1 MTYNILLTGVGGEG
15 VLMTSVIIAR
25 AANFDGHEVRGTQ
38 FHGLAQ
44 RGGSIPTQI
53 RFGKKV
59 YSPMIPRGQADFIL
73 GLEPI
78 EAARSCFYAT
88 KKKTSFVVDTYPVK
102 PVYLNLLGH
111 IYPSNEEIMKMIEP
125 FSKKTIFV
133 DASNICEEK
142 FGNPIY
148 GNVMAIGVA
157 LSSGMLNLSKKSVLE
172 AIKGTVPVKA
182 IKTNL
187 EAFNMGLNF
196 KG

>member
-1 MTYNILLTGVGGEG
+1 MTHNVLLTGVGGEG
-15 VLMTSVIIAR
+15 VLLTSVIVAR
-25 AANFDGHEVRGTQ
+25 AANIEGYEVRGTQ

-59 YSPMIPRGQADFIL
+59 YSPMIPRGQADLIL

-78 EAARSCFYAT
+78 EAARACFYAS
-88 KKKTSFVVDTYPVK
+88 KKRTGFIVDTYPVK

-111 IYPSNEEIMKMIEP
+111 IYPSNEEIRKMITP
-125 FSKKTIFV
+125 FAKKSIFV
-133 DASNICEEK
+133 DASNICREK

-157 LSSGMLNLSKKSVLE
+157 LSSGMLPLSKKSVLE
-172 AIKGTVPVKA
+172 SIKGTVPRRALKENGA
-182 IKTNL
+182 
-187 EAFNMGLNF
+187 AFELGLKF

>member
-15 VLMTSVIIAR
+15 ILMTSVIVAR
-25 AANFDGHEVRGTQ
+25 AANLDGHEVRGTQ

-44 RGGSIPTQI
+44 RGGSIPTQV
-53 RFGKKV
+53 RFGKNV
-59 YSPMIPRGQADFIL
+59 YSPMIPRGQADLIL

-88 KKKTSFVVDTYPVK
+88 KQRTGFVVDTYPVK

-111 IYPSNEEIMKMIEP
+111 KYPSNDEIKKMIEP
-125 FSKKTIFV
+125 FSKKSIFV
-133 DASNICEEK
+133 DASNICEKK

-148 GNVMAIGVA
+148 GNVMAIA
-157 LSSGMLNLSKKSVLE
+157 IAFSSGMLPLSKNAVLG
-172 AIKGTVPVKA
+172 AIKSTVPSKA

-187 EAFNMGLNF
+187 EAFEMGLNY
-196 KG
+196 KD

>member
-1 MTYNILLTGVGGEG
+1 MTYNVLLTGVGGEG
-15 VLMTSVIIAR
+15 VLMTSVIVAR
-25 AANFDGHEVRGTQ
+25 AANIEGYEVRGTQ

-59 YSPMIPRGQADFIL
+59 YSPMIPRAQADLIL

-78 EAARSCFYAT
+78 EAARACFYASKERT
-88 KKKTSFVVDTYPVK
+88 NFIVDTYPVK

-111 IYPSNEEIMKMIEP
+111 IYPSNEEIRRMITP
-125 FSKKTIFV
+125 FAKKSIFV
-133 DASNICEEK
+133 DASNICEKK

-157 LSSGMLNLSKKSVLE
+157 LSSGMLPLSKKSVMKSIKE
-172 AIKGTVPVKA
+172 TVPGRAIKVNVT
-182 IKTNL
+182 
-187 EAFNMGLNF
+187 AFDMGLKF
-196 KG
+196 KR

>member
-1 MTYNILLTGVGGEG
+1 MIHNILLTGVGGEG
-15 VLMTSVIIAR
+15 VLMTSVIVAR
-25 AANFDGHEVRGTQ
+25 AANIEGYEVRGTQ

-59 YSPMIPRGQADFIL
+59 YSPMIPRGQADLIL

-78 EAARSCFYAT
+78 EAARSCLYAT
-88 KKKTSFVVDTYPVK
+88 KQKTGFVVDTYPVK

-111 IYPSNEEIMKMIEP
+111 TYPSNDEIEKMIEP

-133 DASNICEEK
+133 DASNICEKK

-148 GNVMAIGVA
+148 GNMMAIGVA
-157 LSSGMLNLSKKSVLE
+157 LSSGMLPLSKKSVLG
-172 AIKGTVPVKA
+172 AIKSTVPGKT
-182 IKTNL
+182 IKENL
-187 EAFNMGLNF
+187 TAFDMGIGY